1 MTTIKKAQLGGLIK
15 KGVKAATK
23 ATPKKNPVSK
33 IKDPKDLLSD
43 KSLDWANSPA
53 MDHYLKN
60 KKPAPNLRKAQQKV
74 NERKASQ
81 TKQVDDSYNTS
92 GPAIKVKRKNGGPV
106 NKAKNGKSFPDL
118 NKDGKVTKAD
128 ILKGRGVIAKK
139 GATIKKAQAGKKL
152 KLSEK
157 YSKTAD
163 SLSNEDLRKMTAAG
177 KMTVNRKE
185 PRWKQK
191 TDSLVKS
198 ADKDFKGSLEA
209 RKKSYELRKKG
220 LKTGGSVSKKM
231 KNGGSMKKCK
241 YGCK

>member
-1 MTTIKKAQLGGLIK
+1 MQQPKKAVK
-15 KGVKAATK
+15 KYVPTAKEKQNLKDATQMK
-23 ATPKKNPVSK
+23 NMRPTGPSTNRLKPK
-33 IKDPKDLLSD
+33 
-43 KSLDWANSPA
+43 
-53 MDHYLKN
+53 MG
-60 KKPAPNLRKAQQKV
+60 
-74 NERKASQ
+74 
-81 TKQVDDSYNTS
+81 T
-92 GPAIKVKRKNGGPV
+92 
-106 NKAKNGKSFPDL
+106 AKNGKSFPDL

-191 TDSLVKS
+191 TDSLIKS

-220 LKTGGSVSKKM
+220 MKTGGSV
-231 KNGGSMKKCK
+231 KKCK

>member
-1 MTTIKKAQLGGLIK
+1 MIQPNPKKKIVKKKQQDDVILFTPEETKERRRRIGLPTSKAEEKKYYKKMEKEGAKNGKTIKKA
-15 KGVKAATK
+15 
-23 ATPKKNPVSK
+23 
-33 IKDPKDLLSD
+33 
-43 KSLDWANSPA
+43 KSGTTIN
-53 MDHYLKN
+53 
-60 KKPAPNLRKAQQKV
+60 KAQ
-74 NERKASQ
+74 
-81 TKQVDDSYNTS
+81 
-92 GPAIKVKRKNGGPV
+92 NG
-106 NKAKNGKSFPDL
+106 
-118 NKDGKVTKAD
+118 
-128 ILKGRGVIAKK
+128 R
-139 GATIKKAQAGKKL
+139 KL

-191 TDSLVKS
+191 TDSLIKS

-220 LKTGGSVSKKM
+220 MKTGGSV
-231 KNGGSMKKCK
+231 KKCK